1 MKTQDELDREME
13 IATNDKY
20 GTVGQGEKTPKPPEP
35 GVMKKLVDML
45 RKPKDKIDRMIE
57 ENNRIDEA
65 MGRKKPKGD
74 DAFY

>member
-1 MKTQDELDREME
+1 
-13 IATNDKY
+13 
-20 GTVGQGEKTPKPPEP
+20 
-35 GVMKKLVDML
+35 MKKLVDML

>member
-20 GTVGQGEKTPKPPEP
+20 GTLGQGAKSPKPPEP
-35 GVMKKLVDML
+35 GFMKKLVEKL
-45 RKPKDKIDRMIE
+45 RMPKDKIDRIIE

-65 MGRKKPKGD
+65 MGRVKPKGD